1 MLITTRSFSEDPLVQ
16 WLARGAVTTGRLRL
30 TNSKVTGSNPVWVEL
45 FFFGFRAY
53 SFCKGIRM
61 YMISSHSRYR

>member
-1 MLITTRSFSEDPLVQ
+1 MLITTYFFSEDPLVQ

-45 FFFGFRAY
+45 FALLISVHIRFAKAY
-53 SFCKGIRM
+53 EWT
-61 YMISSHSRYR
+61 

>member
-1 MLITTRSFSEDPLVQ
+1 MLITTNFFSEDPLVQ

-45 FFFGFRAY
+45 FALLISVHIRFAKAY
-53 SFCKGIRM
+53 EWT
-61 YMISSHSRYR
+61 

>member
-45 FFFGFRAY
+45 FSFLGSVHIRFAKAY
-53 SFCKGIRM
+53 ECT
-61 YMISSHSRYR
+61 

>member
-1 MLITTRSFSEDPLVQ
+1 MLITTHFFSEDPLVQ

-45 FFFGFRAY
+45 FALLISVRIRFAKAY
-53 SFCKGIRM
+53 EWT
-61 YMISSHSRYR
+61 